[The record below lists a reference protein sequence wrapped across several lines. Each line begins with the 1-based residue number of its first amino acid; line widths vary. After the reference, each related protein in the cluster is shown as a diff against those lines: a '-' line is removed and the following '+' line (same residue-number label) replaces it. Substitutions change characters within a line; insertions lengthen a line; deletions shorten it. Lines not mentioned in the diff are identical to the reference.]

1 MENFQRDQSV
11 RYIGTNVRLVG
22 RTGVVVETDFQG
34 EDHHHGVH
42 VNWGEEAGKWWHR
55 GIETQWVVP
64 NVTRGVGLK
73 FDAGKVQA
81 RLLRE
86 GVPRALE
93 ELDKVLTF
101 GAGKYAAHSWQ
112 HVENGDE
119 RYQDASYR
127 HDAAR
132 NKGELF
138 DQETGLRHRAHHI
151 INELFLLELEL
162 RGEGLDAIKEA

>member
-1 MENFQRDQSV
+1 MGIPRD
-11 RYIGTNVRLVG
+11 GN
-22 RTGVVVETDFQG
+22 E
-34 EDHHHGVH
+34 
-42 VNWGEEAGKWWHR
+42 R
-55 GIETQWVVP
+55 GL
-64 NVTRGVGLK
+64 GLK
-73 FDAGKVQA
+73 FDAGKNQA

-86 GVPRALE
+86 GVPRALD

-127 HDAAR
+127 HDSAR
-132 NKGELF
+132 NKGEIF
-138 DQETGLRHRAHHI
+138 DRETGLMHRAHHI

-162 RGEGLDAIKEA
+162 RREGLDAVEKA

>member
-1 MENFQRDQSV
+1 MGEFKVGDRVTNVVGNASV
-11 RYIGTNVRLVG
+11 RGLTGTVKSVGSVILVVAYDAG
-22 RTGVVVETDFQG
+22 G
-34 EDHHHGVH
+34 EQPTCYDHLVH
-42 VNWGEEAGKWWHR
+42 
-55 GIETQWVVP
+55 T
-64 NVTRGVGLK
+64 VTPLPTEPRGVGLK

-101 GAGKYAAHSWQ
+101 GAKKYAAHSWQ
-112 HVENGDE
+112 DVENGDE

-127 HDAAR
+127 HDSAR

-138 DQETGLRHRAHHI
+138 DRETGLLHRTHHI
-151 INELFLLELEL
+151 INEMFLLELEL
-162 RGEGLDAIKEA
+162 RREGLDAVKKA

>member
-1 MENFQRDQSV
+1 MHESK
-11 RYIGTNVRLVG
+11 T
-22 RTGVVVETDFQG
+22 
-34 EDHHHGVH
+34 EDG
-42 VNWGEEAGKWWHR
+42 
-55 GIETQWVVP
+55 
-64 NVTRGVGLK
+64 RGVGLK
-73 FDAGKVQA
+73 FDTGKNQA

-101 GAGKYAAHSWQ
+101 GAKKYAAHSWQ

-127 HDAAR
+127 HDSAR
-132 NKGELF
+132 NKGEIF
-138 DQETGLRHRAHHI
+138 DSETGLMHRAHHI

-162 RGEGLDAIKEA
+162 RRGDIGAIETA